1 MTYGSGLSLELRITI
16 MTVVLVILATLLP
29 VAFVALAVGVEM
41 WGMLA
46 GVPVAILGGVL
57 VVVGRRRR
65 LASDGGRI
73 GVSVLGGVL
82 VVGSI
87 WVAFMTNNAI
97 SA

>member
-1 MTYGSGLSLELRITI
+1 MDGSGLSLELRIGL
-16 MTVVLVILATLLP
+16 MTMVLLILAILLS
-29 VAFVALAVGVEM
+29 VAFVALAVGAEM

-46 GVPVAILGGVL
+46 GVPVAI
-57 VVVGRRRR
+57 
-65 LASDGGRI
+65 
-73 GVSVLGGVL
+73 LGGVL